1 MGTVLVG
8 YCLGC
13 EGGVVQGVRLNGT
26 SFRVFIGVVVVG
38 EGGERV
44 MYKFKRTLT
53 CCLWVFVLFTPRF
66 DKTG

>member
-26 SFRVFIGVVVVG
+26 SFSLHRCGC
-38 EGGERV
+38 GG
-44 MYKFKRTLT
+44 
-53 CCLWVFVLFTPRF
+53 
-66 DKTG
+66 GGGGNG